1 MNKYK
6 LGVEIGCGD
15 RYSSEL
21 YGRWNEFEQIQ
32 LIEPNEILYHNISS
46 APNPEENISVGNFAI
61 AENKRK
67 LYLPGDK
74 RPFFN
79 FGYCSFLQEAE
90 SFLKNSCEDESFNF
104 WQPLKSLVNCKT
116 MSEIDSGQIDYLVL
130 TCQGSEMSVLE
141 DMVSRP
147 KVIRTKYYC
156 HNAKHWEYYNQIST
170 LLAKYGYT
178 PNLLDRSQYS
188 TYFHIEWTK

>member
-32 LIEPNEILYHNISS
+32 LIEPNEILYHDISS

-61 AENKRK
+61 SDNSAEEQ
-67 LYLPGDK
+67 
-74 RPFFN
+74 PFYN
-79 FGYCSFLQEAE
+79 FGYCSFLSKAS
-90 SFLKNSCEDESFNF
+90 SFLKLSCEDSAPDHWFDL
-104 WQPLKSLVNCKT
+104 QTMVKCKK
-116 MSEIDSGQIDYLVL
+116 MGQIDCRDIDYLVL
-130 TCQGSEMSVLE
+130 TCQGSEMFVLNN
-141 DMVSRP
+141 MVSRP